1 MSDDNGTCF
10 DSVWYF
16 CAHVELVL
24 LLEFSRAGYCSAGP
38 YYSWSGRSVFEAWQE
53 VIVMPFY
60 TDAQAWWALAA
71 CLVCFV
77 AGLWFGWW
85 YSR

>member
-1 MSDDNGTCF
+1 ME
-10 DSVWYF
+10 YF
-16 CAHVELVL
+16 CAHVGLVL
-24 LLEFSRAGYCSAGP
+24 LFEFSGADYCSAGP
-38 YYSWSGRSVFEAWQE
+38 CCGWSDGPVFEARQE

-60 TDAQAWWALAA
+60 TDAQAWWAVAA

-77 AGLWFGWW
+77 AGLWLGWW